1 MSPLFR
7 RNEEKA
13 ARKAAARVE
22 IERLRALPVDDLAV
36 DLLPGLGPEGPTHGT
51 SIRVQ
56 QLCEYLLKDYPGAGN
71 MDTLNLTA
79 AVNEALDMLDDAGL
93 VAPISV
99 QRTPVWRITGLG
111 KSALAEGD
119 VRERLRRR

>member
-7 RNEEKA
+7 RNEEKE
-13 ARKAAARVE
+13 ARKAAAKVE
-22 IERLRALPVDDLAV
+22 IERLRALPVDELAPDV
-36 DLLPGLGPEGPTHGT
+36 LLGLGPDGPAHGT
-51 SIRVQ
+51 STRVQ
-56 QLCEYLLKDYPGAGN
+56 QLCQYLLRDYPGAGN

-93 VAPISV
+93 VSPISV
-99 QRTPVWRITGLG
+99 QRTPVWKITRLGL
-111 KSALAEGD
+111 STLAEGD